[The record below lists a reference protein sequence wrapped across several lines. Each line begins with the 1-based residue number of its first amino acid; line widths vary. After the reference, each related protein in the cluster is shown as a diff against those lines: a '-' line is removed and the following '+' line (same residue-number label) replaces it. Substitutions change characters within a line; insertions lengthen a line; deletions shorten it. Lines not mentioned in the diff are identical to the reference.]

1 MRSLPEWVS
10 GYGMSPLTIASD
22 AVLMRRRHSLFDP
35 CFSGVRHAK
44 ARPRLSCDWLRPVAF
59 GAGGRR
65 FTMRFGRGSCRAGRG
80 PARQRCAGRSREF
93 SSALHHS
100 ADRGR
105 GRRGLRRRRR
115 CHVRLRG
122 WTGSTSSLM
131 SSASRAHWS
140 VLARQ
145 RQRAETA
152 GLSWQQAAGQADS
165 ALHAALHPASG
176 PGVSDGRREPD
187 RDQVDRE
194 FTRKPK
200 RREVTMTRRQLW
212 RAYLEDAVLQGTEAY
227 SYSPFCHLL
236 SWGSEGPVSNVAT
249 CFESKPGVR
258 GMADSSGGILQHR
271 LPGGRRPLGIPRT
284 HDGCGWARQPARRI
298 GGTRGKSISLKPET
312 ANGDAKGPV
321 PERDRRTWPG
331 WWRGGFVAKRVTAS
345 LASCRPAVVG
355 ASAAVRASQFQ
366 YTLLKKCLGCSVA
379 VS

>member
-10 GYGMSPLTIASD
+10 GYGMSPLTIALD

-65 FTMRFGRGSCRAGRG
+65 FTLRFGRGSCRAGRG

-93 SSALHHS
+93 SSALHRS

-249 CFESKPGVR
+249 CFESRPGVR
-258 GMADSSGGILQHR
+258 RMADSSGGIVR
-271 LPGGRRPLGIPRT
+271 EVGARRRGTPRRPFGQIRCRLRPGPTSAAALRSRPATCRGPRRRT
-284 HDGCGWARQPARRI
+284 VDRRRI
-298 GGTRGKSISLKPET
+298 GVAFRPGAGPES
-312 ANGDAKGPV
+312 A
-321 PERDRRTWPG
+321 
-331 WWRGGFVAKRVTAS
+331 
-345 LASCRPAVVG
+345 
-355 ASAAVRASQFQ
+355 ASAAACAASGLDFHLPGPTRCQARRRNRL
-366 YTLLKKCLGCSVA
+366 TSGASRRRRSGL
-379 VS
+379 